1 MIYDFLTFRNK
12 SDFNYDN
19 LCLKPGFGFRLR
31 QILLKPEL
39 KTYFVIRFSS
49 HIWKRAIENNEL
61 HSSISW

>member
-49 HIWKRAIENNEL
+49 HI
-61 HSSISW
+61 